1 MDHILHCV
9 FGVIFVGLPYTCVMY
24 GIRQCKCSF
33 SGAEISAFFTKI
45 FFQISVVILNSTLHS
60 QIFEFDISIQ
70 ILVWIFGST
79 YRKGE
84 IFKRK

>member
-1 MDHILHCV
+1 MCYVWDQAV
-9 FGVIFVGLPYTCVMY
+9 QPV
-24 GIRQCKCSF
+24 F
-33 SGAEISAFFTKI
+33 SGAEISAFFAKI

-70 ILVWIFGST
+70 ILIWIFGST

-84 IFKRK
+84 ILKQK